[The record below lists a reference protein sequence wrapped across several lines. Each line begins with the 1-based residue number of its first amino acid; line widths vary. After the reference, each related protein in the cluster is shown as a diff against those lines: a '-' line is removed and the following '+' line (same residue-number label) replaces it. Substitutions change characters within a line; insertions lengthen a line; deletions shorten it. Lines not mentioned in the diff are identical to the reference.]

1 VFAQFTSAVAPV
13 ATLLLISQA
22 NTAFDLTTG
31 VSVESGV
38 KSTVA
43 GGRVNVT
50 GSVFRIEQD
59 DILTRDPNNFNVTV
73 QGGTQASTGLEASA
87 SVSVTPQF
95 RLDVNGALLN
105 ARFVTLIEA
114 GGVDRSGKVPPNV
127 PEQTAN
133 LWATYR
139 FEAIPITAAGGLRY
153 QGRFFTNNAN
163 STVVSAWTTLDAL
176 VSWRLKR
183 GDITLRGRN
192 LTDAI
197 VGEWTGASATQII
210 LGAPRSAE
218 LAYSVRF

>member
-1 VFAQFTSAVAPV
+1 M
-13 ATLLLISQA
+13 
-22 NTAFDLTTG
+22 
-31 VSVESGV
+31 
-38 KSTVA
+38 A
-43 GGRVNVT
+43 GGKVNAT
-50 GSVFRIEQD
+50 ASVFWIEQD

-73 QGGTQASTGLEASA
+73 QGGTQASTGVEASA
-87 SVSVTPQF
+87 SVFVTPQL
-95 RLDVNGALLN
+95 RLDVNGAVMD

-127 PEQTAN
+127 PERTAN

-139 FEAIPITAAGGLRY
+139 FDRIPVTVAGGVRH

-163 STVVSAWTTLDAL
+163 STEVSGWTTLDAL
-176 VSWRLKR
+176 VSWRLKV

-197 VGEWTGASATQII
+197 VGEWTGASASQII

-218 LAYSVRF
+218 LAFSVHF